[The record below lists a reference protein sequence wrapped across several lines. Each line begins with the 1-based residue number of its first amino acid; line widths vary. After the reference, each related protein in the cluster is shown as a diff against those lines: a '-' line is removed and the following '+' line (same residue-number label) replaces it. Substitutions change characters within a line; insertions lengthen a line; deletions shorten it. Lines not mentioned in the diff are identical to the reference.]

1 MKPNRSSLMTI
12 AALLGSTQAAY
23 AASTTTIYTSGWL
36 VLAFFGFCALVVTVQ
51 LMPAVMMLVGMLKG
65 LLSNREKQAATQR
78 SR

>member
-12 AALLGSTQAAY
+12 VALLGSTQAAY

-51 LMPAVMMLVGMLKG
+51 LMPAIMMLVGMLKG

>member
-1 MKPNRSSLMTI
+1 MNPNRSSLMTI
-12 AALLGSTQAAY
+12 VALLGSTQAAY

-51 LMPAVMMLVGMLKG
+51 LMPAIMMLVGMLKG
-65 LLSNREKQAATQR
+65 LLSNREKETATQR